1 MNFRNC
7 LLEIIDKGSEMSK
20 KMVNN
25 TATFLESIDTSSIKE
40 KVTKLVNNAMP
51 QSCSCSDDYIILIGY
66 DKEKG
71 DEIMID
77 NIDNKLIVEIK
88 SSKDD
93 EAPLT
98 TETVIPNI
106 YDGNK
111 MSVDYDK
118 LQKNIIF
125 RFPRKKEC

>member
-51 QSCSCSDDYIILIGY
+51 QSYSCSDDYIILIGY